1 MANYLLAYSGTTP
14 PESEEGMANVMEA
27 WGAWFGALGPA
38 IVDGGAPTGE
48 ARTIKGDSVSP
59 GGGVHPLSGYS
70 VISADS
76 IDTAV
81 TLAKGCP
88 VLADGGTVNVY
99 EAVAI
104 EM

>member
-14 PESEEGMANVMEA
+14 PASEEGMAGVMEA
-27 WGAWFGALGPA
+27 WGAWFGALGAA

-48 ARTIKGDSVSP
+48 ARTINGSSVSN
-59 GGGVHPLSGYS
+59 GAGNHPLSGYS
-70 VISADS
+70 IISADS
-76 IDTAV
+76 LDAAV
-81 TLAKGCP
+81 KLAQGCP

-99 EAVAI
+99 EAVTV